1 MNLPNKL
8 TMSRIIITILIAI
21 LLLLPFD
28 AFGISFP
35 QLFIN
40 ELLKVDS
47 RYLIAGV
54 LFVIASLTD
63 LFDGKIARKNNQVTD
78 FGKMLDAIADKV
90 LVNSVLI
97 ILSAQGFISAIIPV
111 VIIFRDTIVDSIK
124 MMAGNKGKV
133 VAASNLGKI
142 KSACM
147 MTGVSLT
154 LFNNLPFELW
164 NLYVSDLL
172 LIVASVLSVISG
184 VQYYNDNK
192 EIILK
197 SGKWWKTFEK
207 NVFFNVY

>member
-8 TMSRIIITILIAI
+8 TMSRIVITILIII

-28 AFGISFP
+28 AFGITFP

-47 RYLIAGV
+47 KYLIAGV
-54 LFVIASLTD
+54 LFAIASLTD
-63 LFDGKIARKNNQVTD
+63 LFDGKIARKKNQVTD

-97 ILSAQGFISAIIPV
+97 ILASQGFISAVIPV
-111 VIIFRDTIVDSIK
+111 VIIFRDIIVDSIK

-133 VAASNLGKI
+133 VAASKLGKI

-147 MTGVSLT
+147 MTGVALT

-164 NLYVSDLL
+164 NLYISDLL

-184 VQYYNDNK
+184 VQYYHDNK
-192 EIILK
+192 EIILN
-197 SGKWWKTFEK
+197 SGM
-207 NVFFNVY
+207 

>member
-8 TMSRIIITILIAI
+8 TMSRIVISILIII
-21 LLLLPFD
+21 LLLMPFD
-28 AFGISFP
+28 ALGIEFP

-47 RYLIAGV
+47 KYLIAGV

-63 LFDGKIARKNNQVTD
+63 LFDGKIARKRNLVTD

-97 ILSAQGFISAIIPV
+97 ILASQGYINAIIPT
-111 VIIFRDTIVDSIK
+111 VIIVRDTIVNSIK
-124 MMAGNKGKV
+124 MVAGNKGKV

-147 MTGVSLT
+147 MTGISLT

-172 LIVASVLSVISG
+172 LIVACVLSIISG
-184 VQYYNDNK
+184 VQYYYANK
-192 EIILK
+192 EYIMQG
-197 SGKWWKTFEK
+197 GK
-207 NVFFNVY
+207 

>member
-8 TMSRIIITILIAI
+8 TMSRIILTILIVI

-28 AFGISFP
+28 TFGIEFP

-47 RYLIAGV
+47 KYLIAGV

-63 LFDGKIARKNNQVTD
+63 LFDGKIARKKNLVTD

-97 ILSAQGFISAIIPV
+97 ILAAQGYISAIIPV

-124 MMAGNKGKV
+124 MIAGNKGKV
-133 VAASNLGKI
+133 VAASKLGKI

-164 NLYVSDLL
+164 NLNISNLL
-172 LIVASVLSVISG
+172 VIIATILSVISG
-184 VQYYNDNK
+184 VQYYHDNK
-192 EIILK
+192 EFIFK
-197 SGKWWKTFEK
+197 SGK
-207 NVFFNVY
+207 

>member
-8 TMSRIIITILIAI
+8 TMSRIIITIII
-21 LLLLPFD
+21 IVLLLLPFD
-28 AFGISFP
+28 TFGITFP

-47 RYLIAGV
+47 KYLLAGV

-63 LFDGKIARKNNQVTD
+63 LFDGKIARKKNQVTD

-97 ILSAQGFISAIIPV
+97 VLASQGFISAIIPV

-124 MMAGNKGKV
+124 MIAGNKGKV
-133 VAASNLGKI
+133 VAASKLGKI

-172 LIVASVLSVISG
+172 LIVATVLSLISG
-184 VQYYNDNK
+184 VQYYHDNK
-192 EIILK
+192 EFIMK
-197 SGKWWKTFEK
+197 SGK
-207 NVFFNVY
+207 

>member
-8 TMSRIIITILIAI
+8 TMSRIILTITIII

-28 AFGISFP
+28 AFGVAFP

-47 RYLIAGV
+47 KYLLAGV
-54 LFVIASLTD
+54 LFVVASLTD
-63 LFDGKIARKNNQVTD
+63 LFDGKIARKKNLVTD

-97 ILSAQGFISAIIPV
+97 ILAAQGYISAIIPV

-124 MMAGNKGKV
+124 MIAGNKGKV
-133 VAASNLGKI
+133 VAAIKLGKI

-172 LIVASVLSVISG
+172 LIVASVLSIISG
-184 VQYYNDNK
+184 VQYYHDNK
-192 EIILK
+192 EFILK
-197 SGKWWKTFEK
+197 SGK
-207 NVFFNVY
+207 